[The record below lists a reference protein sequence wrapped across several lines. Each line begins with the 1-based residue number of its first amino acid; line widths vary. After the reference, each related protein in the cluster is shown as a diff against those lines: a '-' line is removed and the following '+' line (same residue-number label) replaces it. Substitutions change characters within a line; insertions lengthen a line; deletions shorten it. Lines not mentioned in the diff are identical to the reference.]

1 MKITL
6 YNLNK
11 LDISPKLGD
20 RIFLSWD
27 LWAWKTT
34 FSKYI
39 INELLWVR
47 QEVISPTY
55 TYYNKYKTKNNTHI
69 YHFDL
74 YRLKNY
80 DEFFNIAGEDIFDDE
95 NNIILVEW
103 PEIISEYYKPTIKI
117 NISKTVEEN
126 CREVEVEEKT

>member
-6 YNLNK
+6 KNLNK
-11 LDISPKLGD
+11 LNIKPKAWD
-20 RIFLSWD
+20 RIFLFWD

-39 INELLWVR
+39 LNKVLWVK
-47 QEVISPTY
+47 QEVTSPTY
-55 TYYNKYKTKNNTHI
+55 TYYNKYKINNLDI

-80 DEFFNIAGEDIFDDE
+80 QEFFNIAGEDIFDE
-95 NNIILVEW
+95 QENIILVEW
-103 PEIISEYYKPTIKI
+103 PEIIEKYYKPTIKI
-117 NISKTVEEN
+117 NISKTWKDN
-126 CREVEVEEKT
+126 QREVEVLKN